1 MAESTP
7 FSPILGNLQALIRS
21 ARTHAQEKRAQK
33 ALETL
38 NEART
43 LALAQE
49 SQTADIVEA
58 YGAIETELALLLQQL
73 NDARSALQ
81 HYMEAEAAFRKL
93 PLEEPSQRVRLQ
105 LATTLVNMTG
115 LLARERMLQ
124 LGLDK
129 SSEAVMLLREVSGP
143 AAESSRV
150 LLLGALQNRA
160 ALLIEARQHGD
171 AERNLAEALE
181 IGAGAIAAGA
191 VEIIPQ
197 MIETTGRVAQLRRM
211 MNRTAEALPI
221 AERAARWA
229 QMAWEAGAPIGPRL
243 FAATQFQLVDVNF
256 GLERYAAA
264 EDHLWKA
271 VDTAKDLQSAV
282 MATGFYFALLRLD
295 DASLE
300 AGNLPREEVQSAAGE
315 AMARVKA
322 ANCPADLVEM
332 LEARQALLVGTG
344 AEEAT
349 RLLAQYGAPEAAAS
363 ANIKAMLP
371 LLKSDVEWER
381 AGRPSPKSAG

>member
-7 FSPILGNLQALIRS
+7 VNPILANLQSLVRT
-21 ARTHAQEKRAQK
+21 ARGHAQEKRAQK

-43 LALAQE
+43 LVLAQE
-49 SQTADIVEA
+49 SQTADLVEA

-73 NDARSALQ
+73 NDTRSALQ

-93 PLEEPSQRVRLQ
+93 PLEEPTQRVRLQ

-124 LGLDK
+124 LGLEK
-129 SSEAVMLLREVSGP
+129 SSEAVMLLRDVTGP
-143 AAESSRV
+143 AAEGSRV

-160 ALLIEARQHGD
+160 ALLIESKQHAD

-181 IGAGAIAAGA
+181 VGASAIASGMG
-191 VEIIPQ
+191 EIIPQ
-197 MIETTGRVAQLRRM
+197 MIETTGRVSQLRRLL
-211 MNRTAEALPI
+211 NRTGESLPLV
-221 AERAARWA
+221 ERAARWA
-229 QMAWEAGAPIGPRL
+229 QMAWEAGAPLGPRL
-243 FAATQFQLVDVNF
+243 YVATQFQLVDVNF
-256 GLERYAAA
+256 GLERFAQA

-282 MATGFYFALLRLD
+282 MATGFYFALMRLD
-295 DASLE
+295 DATLD
-300 AGNLPREEVQSAAGE
+300 AGNLPREEVLVASAE
-315 AMARVKA
+315 ALERVKA
-322 ANCPADLVEM
+322 GGCPADLLEM
-332 LEARQALLVGTG
+332 LATRSQLLTG
-344 AEEAT
+344 AGSSEAE
-349 RLLAQYGAPEAAAS
+349 RLLAQYSAAESQMS

-381 AGRPSPKSAG
+381 AGRPSPKLA

>member
-7 FSPILGNLQALIRS
+7 INPILANLQSLVRT
-21 ARTHAQEKRAQK
+21 ARGHAQEKRAEK

-43 LALAQE
+43 LVLAQE
-49 SQTADIVEA
+49 SQTADLVEA

-73 NDARSALQ
+73 NDTRSALQ

-93 PLEEPSQRVRLQ
+93 PLEEPTQRVRLQ

-124 LGLDK
+124 LGLEK
-129 SSEAVMLLREVSGP
+129 SSEAVMLLRDVTGP
-143 AAESSRV
+143 AAEGSRV

-160 ALLIEARQHGD
+160 ALLIESKQHAD

-181 IGAGAIAAGA
+181 VGASAIASGMG
-191 VEIIPQ
+191 EIIPQ
-197 MIETTGRVAQLRRM
+197 MIETTGRVSQLRRM
-211 MNRTAEALPI
+211 LNRAGESLPLV
-221 AERAARWA
+221 ERAARWA
-229 QMAWEAGAPIGPRL
+229 QMAWEAGAPMGPRL
-243 FAATQFQLVDVNF
+243 YVATQFQLVDVNF
-256 GLERYAAA
+256 GLERFAQA

-282 MATGFYFALLRLD
+282 MATGFYFALMRLD
-295 DASLE
+295 DATLE
-300 AGNLPREEVQSAAGE
+300 AGNLPREEVLVASAE
-315 AMARVKA
+315 ALERVKA
-322 ANCPADLVEM
+322 GGCPADLLEM
-332 LEARQALLVGTG
+332 LATRSQLLTG
-344 AEEAT
+344 AGASEAE
-349 RLLAQYGAPEAAAS
+349 RLLSQYSAAESQMS

-381 AGRPSPKSAG
+381 AGRPSPKLA

>member
-7 FSPILGNLQALIRS
+7 VNPILANLQSLVRT
-21 ARTHAQEKRAQK
+21 ARGHAQEKRAQK

-38 NEART
+38 NEARM

-49 SQTADIVEA
+49 SQTAEIVEA

-73 NDARSALQ
+73 NDTRSALQ

-93 PLEEPSQRVRLQ
+93 PLEEPTQRIRLQ

-124 LGLDK
+124 LGLEK
-129 SSEAVMLLREVSGP
+129 SSEAVMLLRDVTGP
-143 AAESSRV
+143 AAEGSKV

-160 ALLIEARQHGD
+160 ALLIESKQHAD

-181 IGAGAIAAGA
+181 VGAAAIASGMG
-191 VEIIPQ
+191 EIIPQ
-197 MIETTGRVAQLRRM
+197 MIETTGRVSQLRRM
-211 MNRTAEALPI
+211 LNRTAESLPLV
-221 AERAARWA
+221 ERAARWA
-229 QMAWEAGAPIGPRL
+229 QMAWEAGAPLGPRL
-243 FAATQFQLVDVNF
+243 YVATQFQLVDVNF
-256 GLERYAAA
+256 GMERFAQA

-271 VDTAKDLQSAV
+271 VDTAKDLQSVV
-282 MATGFYFALLRLD
+282 MATGFYFALMRLD
-295 DASLE
+295 DATLE
-300 AGNLPREEVQSAAGE
+300 AGNLPREEVLVASAEALERVRAGG
-315 AMARVKA
+315 
-322 ANCPADLVEM
+322 CPEDLQEM
-332 LEARQALLVGTG
+332 LACRSQLLTG
-344 AEEAT
+344 AGASEAE
-349 RLLAQYGAPEAAAS
+349 RLLAQYGAAEAQMS

-381 AGRPSPKSAG
+381 AGRPSPKLA

>member
-7 FSPILGNLQALIRS
+7 VNPILANLQSLVRT
-21 ARTHAQEKRAQK
+21 ARGHAQEKRAQK

-38 NEART
+38 NEARM

-49 SQTADIVEA
+49 SQTAELVEA

-73 NDARSALQ
+73 NDSRGALQ

-93 PLEEPSQRVRLQ
+93 PLEEPTQRVRLQ

-124 LGLDK
+124 LGLEK
-129 SSEAVMLLREVSGP
+129 SSEAVMLLRDVQGP
-143 AAESSRV
+143 AAEGSRV

-160 ALLIEARQHGD
+160 ALQIESKQHAD

-181 IGAGAIAAGA
+181 VGASAIAAGMG
-191 VEIIPQ
+191 EIIPQ
-197 MIETTGRVAQLRRM
+197 MIETTGRVSQLRRM
-211 MNRTAEALPI
+211 LNRTAESLPL

-229 QMAWEAGAPIGPRL
+229 QMAWEAGAPMGPRL
-243 FAATQFQLVDVNF
+243 YVATQFQLVDVNF
-256 GLERYAAA
+256 GMERFAQA

-271 VDTAKDLQSAV
+271 VDTAKDLQSVV
-282 MATGFYFALLRLD
+282 MATGFYFALMRLD
-295 DASLE
+295 DATLE
-300 AGNLPREEVQSAAGE
+300 AGNLPREEVLVASSE
-315 AMARVKA
+315 ALARVEA
-322 ANCPADLVEM
+322 GGCPADLLEM
-332 LEARQALLVGTG
+332 LESRSKLLSGTDSSE
-344 AEEAT
+344 AE
-349 RLLAQYGAPEAAAS
+349 RLLAQYSGAEAQMS

-371 LLKSDVEWER
+371 LLKSDVEWAR
-381 AGRPSPKSAG
+381 AGRPSPKLA

>member
-7 FSPILGNLQALIRS
+7 FNPILANLQSLVRT
-21 ARTHAQEKRAQK
+21 ARGHAQEKRAQK

-38 NEART
+38 NEARM

-49 SQTADIVEA
+49 SQTAEIVEA

-73 NDARSALQ
+73 NDTRSALQ

-93 PLEEPSQRVRLQ
+93 PLEEPTQRIRLQ

-124 LGLDK
+124 LGLEK
-129 SSEAVMLLREVSGP
+129 SSEAVMLLRDVTGP
-143 AAESSRV
+143 AAEGSRV

-160 ALLIEARQHGD
+160 ALLIESKQHAD

-181 IGAGAIAAGA
+181 VGASAIASGMG
-191 VEIIPQ
+191 EIIPQ
-197 MIETTGRVAQLRRM
+197 MIETTGRVSQLRRM
-211 MNRTAEALPI
+211 LNRTAESLPL

-229 QMAWEAGAPIGPRL
+229 QMAWEAGAPLGPRL
-243 FAATQFQLVDVNF
+243 YVATQFQLVDVNF
-256 GLERYAAA
+256 GMERFAQA

-271 VDTAKDLQSAV
+271 VDTAQDLQSVV
-282 MATGFYFALLRLD
+282 MATGFYFALMRLD
-295 DASLE
+295 DATLE
-300 AGNLPREEVQSAAGE
+300 AGNLPREEVLVASAE
-315 AMARVKA
+315 ALERVKA
-322 ANCPADLVEM
+322 GGCPADLVEM
-332 LEARQALLVGTG
+332 LASRSKLLSGTDASEA
-344 AEEAT
+344 E
-349 RLLAQYGAPEAAAS
+349 RLLAQYGAAEAQMS

-381 AGRPSPKSAG
+381 AGRPSPKLA

>member
-7 FSPILGNLQALIRS
+7 VNPILANLQSLVRT
-21 ARTHAQEKRAQK
+21 ARGHAQEKRAQK

-38 NEART
+38 NEARM

-49 SQTADIVEA
+49 SQTAEIVEA

-73 NDARSALQ
+73 NDTRSALQ

-93 PLEEPSQRVRLQ
+93 PLEEPTQRVRLQ

-124 LGLDK
+124 LGLEK
-129 SSEAVMLLREVSGP
+129 SSEAVMLLRDVTGP
-143 AAESSRV
+143 AAEGSRV

-160 ALLIEARQHGD
+160 ALLIESKQHAD

-181 IGAGAIAAGA
+181 VGASAIASGMG
-191 VEIIPQ
+191 EIIPQ
-197 MIETTGRVAQLRRM
+197 MIETTGRVSQLRRM
-211 MNRTAEALPI
+211 LNRTAESLPLV
-221 AERAARWA
+221 ERAARWA
-229 QMAWEAGAPIGPRL
+229 QMAWEAGAPMGPRL
-243 FAATQFQLVDVNF
+243 YVATQFQLVDVNF
-256 GLERYAAA
+256 GLERFAQA

-271 VDTAKDLQSAV
+271 VDTAKDLQSVV
-282 MATGFYFALLRLD
+282 MATGFYFALMRLD
-295 DASLE
+295 DATLE
-300 AGNLPREEVQSAAGE
+300 AGNLPREEVLVASAEALARAEAGG
-315 AMARVKA
+315 
-322 ANCPADLVEM
+322 CPADLLEM
-332 LEARQALLVGTG
+332 LASRSKLLSGTDASEA
-344 AEEAT
+344 E
-349 RLLAQYGAPEAAAS
+349 RLLAQYGAAEAQMS

-381 AGRPSPKSAG
+381 AGRPSPKLA